1 MPTDMVRKPQ
11 DKPVMDCRDMKV
23 GASEQPP
30 GRETPLRFEV
40 RPRRRGSNDDGE
52 QGAGIGSWHPS
63 S

>member
-30 GRETPLRFEV
+30 GRETHSERSETTKE
-40 RPRRRGSNDDGE
+40 R
-52 QGAGIGSWHPS
+52 
-63 S
+63 